1 MNSQGEAKGWRSG
14 MWGRQRVIRM
24 VSLALLGVSLLTCS
38 EINKQN
44 APVKLI
50 VTNTQILHKLDLA
63 GGTGCDKNLATVKIE
78 ARILPVSSTNLPTD
92 IRFDDVRIDRYRVS
106 YVRTDG
112 GHLVPASFVRSVSAL
127 VIANGGPQDLT
138 TFLAFEP
145 TALNQAPFAALLP
158 QNGGRD
164 PETGR
169 STITMDIILE
179 VFGQTLAGESVAG
192 STRMTLD
199 FCVSCGGCS

>member
-1 MNSQGEAKGWRSG
+1 
-14 MWGRQRVIRM
+14 MWSRQTVIRV
-24 VSLALLGVSLLTCS
+24 VSLALLGVSMLTCS

-44 APVKLI
+44 APVRLV
-50 VTNTQILHKLDLA
+50 VTNTQLLHKLDLA
-63 GGTGCDKNLATVKIE
+63 GGVGCDVNLATVSIE
-78 ARILPVSSTNLPTD
+78 ARLLPPPSVNLPTD

-112 GHLVPASFVRSVSAL
+112 GHLVPAPFVRSISSLITV
-127 VIANGGPQDLT
+127 NGGAQNLG
-138 TFLAFEP
+138 TFLAFDA

-169 STITMDIILE
+169 SIVTMDLILE
-179 VFGQTLAGESVAG
+179 VFGQTLAGEAVSG
-192 STRMTLD
+192 STRMTVD
-199 FCVSCGGCS
+199 FCVQCSGCS

>member
-1 MNSQGEAKGWRSG
+1 
-14 MWGRQRVIRM
+14 MWSTQRVIRM
-24 VSLALLGVSLLTCS
+24 VSLALLGLSMLMCS
-38 EINKQN
+38 EINKQS

-50 VTNTQILHKLDLA
+50 VTNSQILHKVDLA
-63 GGTGCDKNLATVKIE
+63 GGTGCDKNLATVSIE
-78 ARILPVSSTNLPTD
+78 ARLLPVSTTNLPTD

-112 GHLVPASFVRSVSAL
+112 GHLVPAPFVRSISSL
-127 VIANGGPQDLT
+127 VVVNGGTQNLT
-138 TFLAFEP
+138 SFLAFDA

-169 STITMDIILE
+169 SIVTMDLILE
-179 VFGQTLAGESVAG
+179 VFGQTLAGEAVSG
-192 STRMTLD
+192 STRMTVD
-199 FCVSCGGCS
+199 FCVQCSGCS

>member
-1 MNSQGEAKGWRSG
+1 
-14 MWGRQRVIRM
+14 MWSRQRVIQM
-24 VSLALLGVSLLTCS
+24 VSLALLGVSMLTCS

-44 APVKLI
+44 SPVRLV

-63 GGTGCDKNLATVKIE
+63 GGTGCDKDLATVSIE
-78 ARILPVSSTNLPTD
+78 ARLLPPNNVNLPTD

-112 GHLVPASFVRSVSAL
+112 GHLVPASFVRSISAL
-127 VIANGGPQDLT
+127 VVVNGGTQDLG
-138 TFLAFEP
+138 TFLAFDA

-169 STITMDIILE
+169 SIVTMDLILE
-179 VFGQTLAGESVAG
+179 VFGQTLAGEAVSG
-192 STRMTLD
+192 STRMTVD
-199 FCVSCGGCS
+199 FCVQCSGCS